1 MGYVNNRVTRDAGL
15 RILVQ
20 AGKSGAPG
28 PSAGPSAG
36 PSEEPLHLQSRM
48 LPHGEEKEECAG
60 GVPAPCEI

>member
-28 PSAGPSAG
+28 PSAE